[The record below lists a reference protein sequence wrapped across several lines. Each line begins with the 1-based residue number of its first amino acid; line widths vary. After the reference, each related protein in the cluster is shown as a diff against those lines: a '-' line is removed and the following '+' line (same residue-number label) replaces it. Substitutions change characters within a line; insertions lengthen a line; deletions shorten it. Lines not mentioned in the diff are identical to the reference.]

1 VRQTGC
7 KDTAFS
13 HSTKLYD
20 KSFDFYFQENLSG
33 KLKFI
38 QLNCFLISQ
47 LLNHFKPQSFSLKA
61 AAKVMLIFKLPNF
74 LRKIISFLFDTFFH
88 YLTTVLLSQSGCKS
102 THFIHTNQ
110 IISTFIAALKHTKH
124 HKLLIKN

>member
-38 QLNCFLISQ
+38 QLNCFLINK
-47 LLNHFKPQSFSLKA
+47 LLNHFNPQSFSLKA

-74 LRKIISFLFDTFFH
+74 LRKIISFLFDTFSSPPFQPCFSLKAGAKVLTLYIQTKSF
-88 YLTTVLLSQSGCKS
+88 YLLFLL
-102 THFIHTNQ
+102 
-110 IISTFIAALKHTKH
+110 
-124 HKLLIKN
+124 